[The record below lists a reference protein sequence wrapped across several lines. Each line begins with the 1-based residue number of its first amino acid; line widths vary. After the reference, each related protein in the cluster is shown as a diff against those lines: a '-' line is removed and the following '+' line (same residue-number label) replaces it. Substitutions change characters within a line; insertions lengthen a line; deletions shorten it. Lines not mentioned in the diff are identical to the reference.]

1 MQSLRGARPQDLP
14 RDHRR
19 PLTGEETEAYRARG
33 PWAAATLVPPGS
45 HLALWDHP
53 LPGSAISVPLCG
65 EQLRQTSVPALRPT
79 ALLPSRRR
87 RMPGARRVRE
97 NVAHRFCNPAR
108 FSKLFSSPPRRGR
121 QQPMGAE
128 HLPAT
133 ANHKAEGCSGQDGPR
148 PRPRPSRTLEEG
160 GGAGEP
166 PRSVGG
172 ATCIR
177 WDWLTLRREGRRLA
191 SEDGPI
197 PRGCGLAGASQCLWG
212 VDLPVGLDQSWCAV
226 ASGL

>member
-79 ALLPSRRR
+79 ALLPSRRQ

-108 FSKLFSSPPRRGR
+108 FSKLFSSRPGAAGSSQWARSTSRPQPITRRQAARVKTGPARGPAPR
-121 QQPMGAE
+121 
-128 HLPAT
+128 
-133 ANHKAEGCSGQDGPR
+133 GP
-148 PRPRPSRTLEEG
+148 LGKG
-160 GGAGEP
+160 GGRENLREVLAEQRVFAGI
-166 PRSVGG
+166 G
-172 ATCIR
+172 
-177 WDWLTLRREGRRLA
+177 
-191 SEDGPI
+191 
-197 PRGCGLAGASQCLWG
+197 
-212 VDLPVGLDQSWCAV
+212 
-226 ASGL
+226 